1 MLQIFPESTVN
12 VTYRRNKN
20 LKELIS
26 PSLSPRTI
34 KEDNCSIEKCSR
46 RCDICKNFL
55 VLSTE
60 FTCHA
65 TKRKYKIR
73 DFLTYN
79 TKNYLSDSM

>member
-1 MLQIFPESTVN
+1 MLHIDEIK
-12 VTYRRNKN
+12 TYIK
-20 LKELIS
+20 LIS
-26 PSLSPRTI
+26 PSLFLRTI
-34 KEDNCSIEKCSR
+34 KENNSSNEKCKR
-46 RCDICKNFL
+46 RCNICKNFL